1 MMSYTNDQGLKP
13 LVDKSISLFE
23 EVVLREPFDPRYFTT
38 LAGAYQVQAGLG
50 NVEARKKSDEYYLK
64 ALELSPKRQELL
76 YNVAVNVYGDK
87 GDFKIMEE
95 YLDKMLNY
103 APNVPMAKIY
113 YATAITTEGPQ
124 KFNKGMDLIESALS
138 NLTIGLDE
146 QQLNAL
152 RNVYNLYLNYFYD
165 KKDSEGFLT
174 AMEGAKKIELM
185 IEKINEGKYKSGL
198 IKTLPAKKSEEF
210 SRGIE
215 GFKKMG
221 WPAIEK
227 K

>member
-1 MMSYTNDQGLKP
+1 
-13 LVDKSISLFE
+13 
-23 EVVLREPFDPRYFTT
+23 
-38 LAGAYQVQAGLG
+38 
-50 NVEARKKSDEYYLK
+50 
-64 ALELSPKRQELL
+64 
-76 YNVAVNVYGDK
+76 
-87 GDFKIMEE
+87 
-95 YLDKMLNY
+95 
-103 APNVPMAKIY
+103 
-113 YATAITTEGPQ
+113 
-124 KFNKGMDLIESALS
+124 MDLIESALS

-210 SRGIE
+210 TRGIE

-221 WPAIEK
+221 WSAIEK